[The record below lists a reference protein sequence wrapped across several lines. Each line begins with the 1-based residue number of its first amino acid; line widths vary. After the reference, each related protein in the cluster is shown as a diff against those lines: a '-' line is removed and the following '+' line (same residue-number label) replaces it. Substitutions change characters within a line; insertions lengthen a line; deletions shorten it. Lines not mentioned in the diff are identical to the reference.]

1 MTALELFTQFFE
13 VKTQAHHLHHITTS
27 YAEHKALGTF
37 YEKWDELA
45 DNFIET
51 YTGRYGRTSGDMNIH
66 ITSFLDTK
74 IYIDS
79 IAMTLQS
86 NTVRDLLSELDTDMS
101 NILDEMLELCN
112 HTSYLLTLK

>member
-1 MTALELFTQFFE
+1 
-13 VKTQAHHLHHITTS
+13 
-27 YAEHKALGTF
+27 
-37 YEKWDELA
+37 
-45 DNFIET
+45 
-51 YTGRYGRTSGDMNIH
+51 MNIH
-66 ITSFLDTK
+66 ITRFLDPK

-86 NTVRDLLSELDTDMS
+86 NTVRELLSELDTDMS